1 MRKVK
6 LSTIFRPHSTLQT
19 RVKLL
24 ASFILLAG
32 VASSFFI
39 YQNAQNIPPGYDLA
53 VSRKYL
59 SNLELY
65 GGMINVLL
73 TDLMEW
79 FCGLWQGKDLAFTIA
94 YLTAI
99 VSAGLFFIAELY
111 SLDATAIDGHVGTNE
126 CSQYKRTTP
135 NREY

>member
-6 LSTIFRPHSTLQT
+6 MTTIFKPHLTLQT
-19 RVKLL
+19 RIKLL

-32 VASSFFI
+32 VASSIFI

-53 VSRKYL
+53 VSRKYF
-59 SNLELY
+59 SSLELN

-73 TDLMEW
+73 TDLTDW

-94 YLTAI
+94 YLTVI
-99 VSAGLFFIAELY
+99 VSAGLFFIAKLY
-111 SLDATAIDGHVGTNE
+111 SLNPTAVDDHVGLIE
-126 CSQYKRTTP
+126 
-135 NREY
+135 

>member
-1 MRKVK
+1 MRKDK
-6 LSTIFRPHSTLQT
+6 MTTIFKPHSTLQT
-19 RVKLL
+19 RIKLL

-39 YQNAQNIPPGYDLA
+39 YQNARDIPPGYDLA

-65 GGMINVLL
+65 GGMMNVLL
-73 TDLMEW
+73 AHLTDW

-94 YLTAI
+94 YLTVI
-99 VSAGLFFIAELY
+99 VSAGLFFIAKLY
-111 SLDATAIDGHVGTNE
+111 SLDPTAVDDHVGAIE
-126 CSQYKRTTP
+126 
-135 NREY
+135 

>member
-6 LSTIFRPHSTLQT
+6 MTTTIFKPLSTLQT
-19 RVKLL
+19 RLKLL
-24 ASFILLAG
+24 ASFVLLAG

-39 YQNAQNIPPGYDLA
+39 YQNAQDIPPGYDLA

-59 SNLELY
+59 LNLGLY

-73 TDLMEW
+73 TDLTDW

-94 YLTAI
+94 YLTVI
-99 VSAGLFFIAELY
+99 VSAGLFFIAKLF
-111 SLDATAIDGHVGTNE
+111 SLDPTAVDDHVGIIE
-126 CSQYKRTTP
+126 
-135 NREY
+135 